1 VIFGSRNDRIEKK
14 YLKRV
19 KDINKLESKYEKLTD
34 NELKEAF
41 NRLKANVKS
50 GDKSLDEAL
59 NDSFAITREASK
71 RVLNMRHFDVQIVGG
86 MVLHDGAIAEM
97 KTGEG
102 KTLVATLAVSL
113 NAMLGE
119 GVHVVTVNDYLAKRD
134 ARDMGKLYNSWG
146 IA

>member
-1 VIFGSRNDRIEKK
+1 MK
-14 YLKRV
+14 
-19 KDINKLESKYEKLTD
+19 KLTD

-71 RVLNMRHFDVQIVGG
+71 RVLNMRHFDVQLVGG

-102 KTLVATLAVSL
+102 KTISC
-113 NAMLGE
+113 NSCCMSKMLC
-119 GVHVVTVNDYLAKRD
+119 
-134 ARDMGKLYNSWG
+134 
-146 IA
+146 

>member
-1 VIFGSRNDRIEKK
+1 MLKMIFGSRNDRIVKK

-119 GVHVVTVNDYLAKRD
+119 GVHVELK
-134 ARDMGKLYNSWG
+134 
-146 IA
+146 